1 MLLTPAEVSQRLRV
15 SLRMVYA
22 LMADGSITAD
32 SSALLYACLRCGSA
46 AGQLD
51 ERMKRSFLTKDF
63 PSVIAAGKATTK
75 QLEFY
80 TKMMRP
86 ARRNPSKASR
96 LQEEGM
102 GDKAANALRN
112 WRNEQ
117 MGPGC
122 LVHEFMQDDGK
133 WDWCDVVFDA
143 QKAYELL
150 MGEPIE
156 HGGVT
161 DLIAS
166 GAAAQASYGAIAAV
180 AAALG
185 VDAKAFSLAIAPW
198 MENKKNPPPPIGI
211 AGLANAIEDSER
223 HLAALSATVPPPLP
237 PV

>member
-1 MLLTPAEVSQRLRV
+1 MARTMGSLEVVIESTPQDGEPGWS
-15 SLRMVYA
+15 VYVVR
-22 LMADGSITAD
+22 SH
-32 SSALLYACLRCGSA
+32 RRFA
-46 AGQLD
+46 AGGLAVAHETLKDAEWFADQVF
-51 ERMKRSFLTKDF
+51 EIITGKR
-63 PSVIAAGKATTK
+63 
-75 QLEFY
+75 
-80 TKMMRP
+80 
-86 ARRNPSKASR
+86 
-96 LQEEGM
+96 
-102 GDKAANALRN
+102 
-112 WRNEQ
+112 
-117 MGPGC
+117 
-122 LVHEFMQDDGK
+122 
-133 WDWCDVVFDA
+133 
-143 QKAYELL
+143 
-150 MGEPIE
+150 EPIE